1 MSNTRW
7 VQLGE
12 LTEPERSITYGVVK
26 PGPEPLVGGV
36 TLIRGGDISNGRV
49 SNDLRK
55 ITEEV
60 SRPYRRTLLRGGEL
74 IMSLVGNPGSVAI
87 VPEALAGANL
97 ARQAALIALQPSVD
111 ARFVMYW
118 FMSPQGRERLA
129 TVTKGSVQQVI
140 NLADLK
146 RQAVPCPPLQI
157 QRRIASILGA
167 YDDLIEVN
175 RRRIAVLEEMARG
188 LFEEWFV
195 RFRFPGHEAVPILD
209 TPDGPMPEGWKQ
221 ATVSEAFE
229 LLRGRSYRS
238 AELADEGGMPFVN
251 LKCMDR
257 DGGFRVSGLKR
268 FTGDFKPHHA
278 VVRGDI
284 VLAVTDM
291 TQERRIIG
299 RAARIPLLDEP
310 EAVIS
315 MDLVK
320 VRPREGIDRSF
331 LYCWLRYSDFGIR
344 AAQHAN
350 GANVL
355 HLSPKAIVD
364 LPFVLPPS
372 NSQVEFGRTA
382 EPFFAQTEVLA
393 VAERRLSASRDLLLP
408 RLISGQLSVTDA
420 ERQLEEAA

>member
-1 MSNTRW
+1 MSRW
-7 VQLGE
+7 STKPFREIFKLKQGKY
-12 LTEPERSITYGVVK
+12 LTKDEMVETPRGDWAVPVYGANGIIGYTNRLMYDRPV
-26 PGPEPLVGGV
+26 PLVSCRGANCGV
-36 TLIRGGDISNGRV
+36 THLTQPKSWISNNSIACV
-49 SNDLRK
+49 SDDADPRFFFHVFR
-55 ITEEV
+55 ITSFADV
-60 SRPYRRTLLRGGEL
+60 TGGSAQPQITLS
-74 IMSLVGNPGSVAI
+74 SLGPKQI
-87 VPEALAGANL
+87 V
-97 ARQAALIALQPSVD
+97 
-111 ARFVMYW
+111 
-118 FMSPQGRERLA
+118 
-129 TVTKGSVQQVI
+129 
-140 NLADLK
+140 
-146 RQAVPCPPLQI
+146 CPPLET

-175 RRRIAVLEEMARG
+175 RRRIVVLEEMARG

-320 VRPREGIDRSF
+320 ARPREGIDRSF

-372 NSQVEFGRTA
+372 NSQVEFGRTV

>member
-1 MSNTRW
+1 MSGWPTKR
-7 VQLGE
+7 LGDVCTQVTVGHVGKMSDQYIE
-12 LTEPERSITYGVVK
+12 TGVPFLRSQDIR
-26 PGPEPLVGGV
+26 PGFIDTSNLKF
-36 TLIRGGDISNGRV
+36 ISKEFHGR
-49 SNDLRK
+49 LRK
-55 ITEEV
+55 
-60 SRPYRRTLLRGGEL
+60 SRL
-74 IMSLVGNPGSVAI
+74 SPGDVAI
-87 VPEALAGANL
+87 VRTGYPGTAAVVPETLPDANCSDL
-97 ARQAALIALQPSVD
+97 VIARPGPALQ
-111 ARFVMYW
+111 ARFLAYTLN
-118 FMSPQGRERLA
+118 SPWGRSQIGGRLVGA
-129 TVTKGSVQQVI
+129 AQQHFNVRV
-140 NLADLK
+140 A
-146 RQAVPCPPLQI
+146 QALEIPFPPIETQH
-157 QRRIASILGA
+157 RIASILGA

-175 RRRIAVLEEMARG
+175 RRRVTVLEEMARG

-195 RFRFPGHEAVPILD
+195 RFRFPGHEAVSILD

-221 ATVSEAFE
+221 VTVSEAFE

-268 FTGDFKPHHA
+268 FTGDFKPNHA

-320 VRPREGIDRSF
+320 VQPREGIDRSF

-372 NSQVEFGRTA
+372 NSQVGFGRTV
-382 EPFFAQTEVLA
+382 ESLFAQTEVLA

-408 RLISGQLSVTDA
+408 RLISGQLSVAEA